1 MEIRIN
7 NLNKDVHS
15 RDPSRPVSPFKAAAL
30 ARATPQSPRADIY
43 EEGQDPAKT
52 PLPQLKMPHFRKDGE
67 PVKLEDIIT
76 LEGEVLQLF
85 A

>member
-1 MEIRIN
+1 MDIRIN
-7 NLNKDVHS
+7 NLKTEGPRS
-15 RDPSRPVSPFKAAAL
+15 ATPMEAAL
-30 ARATPQSPRADIY
+30 LSSRAQSPRVEGY
-43 EEGQDPAKT
+43 EDGQDLAKT

-67 PVKLEDIIT
+67 PVKLEDILT